1 MRKPVRKLCYPD
13 RPFSKIM
20 KVNRQLLKDCA
31 NGDRRAQFQLYKSCY
46 SVLMGVCIRY
56 KKNQDEAAEV
66 LNMGFLKILNNIG
79 KYREE
84 VPFEAWIR
92 RIMINTVIDEFRKYR
107 KVQELIE
114 YTDFTDD
121 HNYYDQVDYNTA
133 DQNFDAEQ
141 LEMIIKRLPPI
152 SQKVFNLYAIDG
164 FNHREIGEMLG
175 ISDGTSKWHLSFA
188 RKKIQEMIQNTLHSS
203 KVI

>member
-1 MRKPVRKLCYPD
+1 MVD
-13 RPFSKIM
+13 
-20 KVNRQLLKDCA
+20 RQLLKDCA
-31 NGDRRAQFQLYKSCY
+31 RGDRRAQFQLYKRCY

-56 KKNQDEAAEV
+56 KKNEEDAAEV

-92 RIMINTVIDEFRKYR
+92 RIMINTVIDEFRKNR
-107 KVQELIE
+107 KVQELME
-114 YTDFTDD
+114 TTDFSEHNNFTDF
-121 HNYYDQVDYNTA
+121 VDYNTA
-133 DQNFDAEQ
+133 DRLFDAEQ
-141 LEMIIKRLPPI
+141 LEAIIKMLPPV

-164 FNHREIGEMLG
+164 YSHKEIGAMLD

-188 RKKIQEMIQNTLHSS
+188 RKKIQEIIQTTINKS